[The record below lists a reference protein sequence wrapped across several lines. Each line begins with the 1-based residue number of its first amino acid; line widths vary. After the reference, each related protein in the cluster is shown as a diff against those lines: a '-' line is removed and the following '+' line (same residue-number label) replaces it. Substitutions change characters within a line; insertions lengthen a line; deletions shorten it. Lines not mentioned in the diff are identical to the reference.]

1 MCAIVGELVVGGRE
15 LLKALEGDGVEVSA
29 EFRVLRENHSSPR
42 HERVDQRLLPH
53 RSIECGVGR
62 VLDLV
67 QIKEESE
74 NNELYINR
82 RRKRVLL
89 FL

>member
-53 RSIECGVGR
+53 R
-62 VLDLV
+62 
-67 QIKEESE
+67 
-74 NNELYINR
+74 
-82 RRKRVLL
+82 
-89 FL
+89 